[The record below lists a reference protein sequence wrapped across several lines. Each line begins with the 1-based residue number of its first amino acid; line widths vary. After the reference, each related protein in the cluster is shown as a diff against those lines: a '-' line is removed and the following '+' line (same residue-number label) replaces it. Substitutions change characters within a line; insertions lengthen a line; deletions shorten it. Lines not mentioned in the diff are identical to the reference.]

1 MTRIVKIKKGTR
13 LFCDFKFPRWGIDLG
28 RGEVD
33 RPFEVDAAVCT
44 QV

>member
-1 MTRIVKIKKGTR
+1 MIVKIKKGTR
-13 LFCDFKFPRWGIDLG
+13 PFCDFKFPRWGIDLG